1 MVTPRF
7 SFPPV
12 TSPGADTPGSSVPAF
27 VACPVGL
34 LGWMS
39 ADQAAV
45 VQQAYQ
51 IAMARTR
58 AVLAPSPV
66 EKLYARSAN

>member
-1 MVTPRF
+1 MATPRF
-7 SFPPV
+7 SFPPAV
-12 TSPGADTPGSSVPAF
+12 TPPVPAF

-39 ADQAAV
+39 AEQAAV

-51 IAMARTR
+51 LAMARTR
-58 AVLAPSPV
+58 AVLAPSLV
-66 EKLYARSAN
+66 EKLYARSVN

>member
-12 TSPGADTPGSSVPAF
+12 TPPVPAF
-27 VACPVGL
+27 VACPTGL
-34 LGWMS
+34 LGWMP
-39 ADQAAV
+39 ADQAAAV
-45 VQQAYQ
+45 RQAYQ
-51 IAMARTR
+51 IAMARTQ

-66 EKLYARSAN
+66 ERLYARSAN